1 VRNNHQNK
9 NKSRPKLMNFKVK
22 YGTKKAI
29 INDGFLEYIYL
40 TLTKG

>member
-1 VRNNHQNK
+1 
-9 NKSRPKLMNFKVK
+9 MNFKVK

-40 TLTKG
+40 TLTKEQSHF